1 MLTSMRRV
9 FLPRHFLASGL
20 LLLVLASLYVFFEAQ
35 RLQEEFLRQ
44 TEDKGTTLA
53 KAMEASVKNAIVGNA
68 LLEDLIGQRLLDN
81 ARLIDQLL
89 LSRRVDQAL
98 LKEISAMN
106 RLQKIDLLDQ
116 QGQPWELAALPAMIA
131 RQKENEELFQRR
143 LQTMSYMWGK
153 RWRLPREKAENRA
166 ADLPPRVTGNDF
178 WKGSVFG
185 VAIGAHSFP
194 GIIAVHANADY
205 VLNFEKE
212 MGVQSQ
218 IEDLGR
224 HSDSEFIALLDS
236 NLNVVAHTDR
246 DRIGQQ
252 EKEPLVL
259 RAKVDGKLF
268 SQIVDSGAGKRYFEV
283 VKPVALDESNLGF
296 LKIGLSLGS
305 MEVAWHNSLRAII
318 TLGLAIVAA
327 GILGMAAIL
336 HNQHSHM
343 QEVKALE
350 IEVLHRERLSALG
363 NLAATVAHEIRNPL
377 NAISMGLQR
386 LKVEFQPTDDQ
397 EQYSRVTE
405 LMLGEVHRLNSIVEQ
420 FLSLARPLEI
430 KPEAL
435 RVQDVLNELAT
446 LVEGEAQQSK
456 VQIRVVAPPT
466 LPLLMADREYLRQT
480 LLNLILNGLQ
490 AMPEG
495 GTLTLKANTSNGDF
509 LISITDTGV
518 GIAPENRRRIFEPYF
533 TTKAKGSGL
542 GLAIARRIIEAHG
555 GKITVSG
562 EADHGCCFQIALP
575 LNGKEV

>member
-131 RQKENEELFQRR
+131 RQKENEELLQRR

-166 ADLPPRVTGNDF
+166 AELPPRVTGNDF

-268 SQIVDSGAGKRYFEV
+268 SQIVDRGGGNRYFEV
-283 VKPVALDESNLGF
+283 VKPVALDDSNLGF

-386 LKVEFQPTDDQ
+386 LKVEFRPTEDQ

-446 LVEGEAQQSK
+446 LVGGEAQQSK
-456 VQIRVVAPPT
+456 VQIRVVAPLT
-466 LPLLMADREYLRQT
+466 LPPLKADREYLRQT

-495 GTLTLKANTSNGDF
+495 GTLTLKANSSNGNF

-575 LNGKEV
+575 LDDKEV

>member
-1 MLTSMRRV
+1 
-9 FLPRHFLASGL
+9 
-20 LLLVLASLYVFFEAQ
+20 VFFEAQ

-131 RQKENEELFQRR
+131 RQKENEELLQRR

-166 ADLPPRVTGNDF
+166 AELPPRVTGNDF

-268 SQIVDSGAGKRYFEV
+268 SQIVDRGGGNRYFEV
-283 VKPVALDESNLGF
+283 VKPVALDDSNLGF

-386 LKVEFQPTDDQ
+386 LKVEFRPTEDQ

-446 LVEGEAQQSK
+446 LVGGEAQQSK
-456 VQIRVVAPPT
+456 VQIRVVAPLT
-466 LPLLMADREYLRQT
+466 LPPLKADREYLRQT

-495 GTLTLKANTSNGDF
+495 GTLTLKANTSNGNF

>member
-35 RLQEEFLRQ
+35 RLQQEFLRQ

-259 RAKVDGKLF
+259 RAKVDG
-268 SQIVDSGAGKRYFEV
+268 Q
-283 VKPVALDESNLGF
+283 AL
-296 LKIGLSLGS
+296 
-305 MEVAWHNSLRAII
+305 
-318 TLGLAIVAA
+318 
-327 GILGMAAIL
+327 
-336 HNQHSHM
+336 
-343 QEVKALE
+343 
-350 IEVLHRERLSALG
+350 
-363 NLAATVAHEIRNPL
+363 
-377 NAISMGLQR
+377 
-386 LKVEFQPTDDQ
+386 QP
-397 EQYSRVTE
+397 
-405 LMLGEVHRLNSIVEQ
+405 
-420 FLSLARPLEI
+420 
-430 KPEAL
+430 
-435 RVQDVLNELAT
+435 
-446 LVEGEAQQSK
+446 
-456 VQIRVVAPPT
+456 
-466 LPLLMADREYLRQT
+466 DRR
-480 LLNLILNGLQ
+480 
-490 AMPEG
+490 
-495 GTLTLKANTSNGDF
+495 
-509 LISITDTGV
+509 
-518 GIAPENRRRIFEPYF
+518 
-533 TTKAKGSGL
+533 
-542 GLAIARRIIEAHG
+542 
-555 GKITVSG
+555 
-562 EADHGCCFQIALP
+562 
-575 LNGKEV
+575 

>member
-1 MLTSMRRV
+1 MRRV

-35 RLQEEFLRQ
+35 RLQQEFLRQ

-116 QGQPWELAALPAMIA
+116 QGQPWELSALPALMA

-143 LQTMSYMWGK
+143 LQTLSYMWGK

-166 ADLPPRVTGNDF
+166 AELPPRVTGNEF

-185 VAIGAHSFP
+185 VAIGARSFP

-259 RAKVDGKLF
+259 RAKVDGQLF
-268 SQIVDSGAGKRYFEV
+268 SQIVERGGGKRYFEV

-435 RVQDVLNELAT
+435 RVQDILNELAA

-456 VQIRVVAPPT
+456 VQIRVVAPLT
-466 LPLLMADREYLRQT
+466 LPPLKADREYLRQT

-490 AMPEG
+490 AMPDG
-495 GTLTLKANTSNGDF
+495 GTLTLKANTSNGNF
-509 LISITDTGV
+509 LISVTDTGI

-555 GKITVSG
+555 GTITVSS
-562 EADHGCCFQIALP
+562 ETDQGCCFQICLP
-575 LNGKEV
+575 LDHTEV

>member
-1 MLTSMRRV
+1 MLSSMRRV
-9 FLPRHFLASGL
+9 FLPRHFAASGL
-20 LLLVLASLYVFFEAQ
+20 LLLVLACLYVFFEAQ
-35 RLQEEFLRQ
+35 RLQQEFLRQ

-116 QGQPWELAALPAMIA
+116 QGQPWELAALPALMA

-143 LQTMSYMWGK
+143 LQTISYMWGK
-153 RWRLPREKAENRA
+153 RWRLPREKTENRA
-166 ADLPPRVTGNDF
+166 AELPPRVTGSEF

-185 VAIGAHSFP
+185 AAIGARSFP

-224 HSDSEFIALLDS
+224 YSDSEFIALLDS
-236 NLNVVAHTDR
+236 NLNIVAHTDR

-252 EKEPLVL
+252 EREPLVL
-259 RAKVDGKLF
+259 RAKVDGQLF
-268 SQIVDSGAGKRYFEV
+268 SQIVESRGGKRYFEV

-343 QEVKALE
+343 EEVKALE

-386 LKVEFQPTDDQ
+386 LKVEFEPTDDQ

-420 FLSLARPLEI
+420 FLSLARPLKI

-435 RVQDVLNELAT
+435 RVQAVLNELAT

-456 VQIRVVAPPT
+456 VQIRVAAPLT
-466 LPLLMADREYLRQT
+466 LPPLQADREYLRQT

-495 GTLTLKANTSNGDF
+495 GTLTMEAKTSNGNF
-509 LISITDTGV
+509 LISVTDTGI
-518 GIAPENRRRIFEPYF
+518 GIAPENRTRIFEPYF

-555 GKITVSG
+555 GKITVTN
-562 EADHGCCFQIALP
+562 EAGGGCRFLISLP
-575 LNGKEV
+575 INGVEV

>member
-1 MLTSMRRV
+1 MLSSMRRV
-9 FLPRHFLASGL
+9 FLPRHFAASGL
-20 LLLVLASLYVFFEAQ
+20 LLLVLACLYVFFEAQ
-35 RLQEEFLRQ
+35 RLQQEFLRQ

-166 ADLPPRVTGNDF
+166 AELPPRVTGNDF
-178 WKGSVFG
+178 WKESVFG

-194 GIIAVHANADY
+194 GIIAIHANADY

-212 MGVQSQ
+212 MGVQTQ

-259 RAKVDGKLF
+259 RAKLDGKLF
-268 SQIVDSGAGKRYFEV
+268 SQIVDSGGGKRYFEV

-318 TLGLAIVAA
+318 TLGLAIIAA

-435 RVQDVLNELAT
+435 RVQDILNELAT

-466 LPLLMADREYLRQT
+466 LPPLRADREYLRQT

-495 GTLTLKANTSNGDF
+495 GTLTMKANTSNGNC
-509 LISITDTGV
+509 LISVTDTGI

-555 GKITVSG
+555 GTITVLS
-562 EADHGCCFQIALP
+562 ETDQGCCFQISLP
-575 LNGKEV
+575 INRTEV

>member
-1 MLTSMRRV
+1 MLSSMRRV
-9 FLPRHFLASGL
+9 FLPRHFLASGFL
-20 LLLVLASLYVFFEAQ
+20 LLALAALYIFFEAQ
-35 RLQEEFLRQ
+35 RLKQEFLRQ

-53 KAMEASVKNAIVGNA
+53 KAMEASVRNAIVGNA
-68 LLEDLIGQRLLDN
+68 LLEELIGQRLLDN

-89 LSRRVDQAL
+89 LSRQVDQAL

-116 QGQPWELAALPAMIA
+116 QGQPWDLAALPALMA
-131 RQKENEELFQRR
+131 RQKENEEHFQRR
-143 LQTMSYMWGK
+143 LQTLSYMWGK
-153 RWRLPREKAENRA
+153 RWRLPRETDEKKASEP
-166 ADLPPRVTGNDF
+166 PPRINQKEF

-185 VAIGAHSFP
+185 VAIGARSFP

-205 VLNFEKE
+205 VLNFDKE
-212 MGVQSQ
+212 MGVQTQ
-218 IEDLGR
+218 IENLGR
-224 HSDSEFIALLDS
+224 QSNSEFVSFLDS

-259 RAKVDGKLF
+259 RAKVDGQLF
-268 SQIVDSGAGKRYFEV
+268 SQIVESRGGKRYFEV

-336 HNQHSHM
+336 YNQQSHM

-456 VQIRVVAPPT
+456 VQIRVVAPLT
-466 LPLLMADREYLRQT
+466 LPPLKADREYLRQT

-495 GTLTLKANTSNGDF
+495 GTLTLKANTSNGNF
-509 LISITDTGV
+509 LISVTDTGI

-542 GLAIARRIIEAHG
+542 GLAIARRIIEAHSG
-555 GKITVSG
+555 TITVSN
-562 EADHGCCFQIALP
+562 EAGGGCRFLISLP
-575 LNGKEV
+575 INGVEV

>member
-153 RWRLPREKAENRA
+153 RWRLPKEKAENRA

-252 EKEPLVL
+252 EREPLVL

-268 SQIVDSGAGKRYFEV
+268 SQIVDRGGGKRYFEV
-283 VKPVALDESNLGF
+283 VKPVALDDSNLGF

-446 LVEGEAQQSK
+446 LVGGEAQQSK
-456 VQIRVVAPPT
+456 VQIRVVAPLT
-466 LPLLMADREYLRQT
+466 LPPLKADREYLRQT

>member
-1 MLTSMRRV
+1 MLSSMRRV
-9 FLPRHFLASGL
+9 FLPRHFLASGFL
-20 LLLVLASLYVFFEAQ
+20 LLALAALYIFFEAQ
-35 RLQEEFLRQ
+35 RLKQEFLRQ

-53 KAMEASVKNAIVGNA
+53 KAMEASVRNAIVGNA
-68 LLEDLIGQRLLDN
+68 LLEELIGQRLLDN

-89 LSRRVDQAL
+89 LSRQVDQAL

-116 QGQPWELAALPAMIA
+116 QGQPWDLAALPALMA
-131 RQKENEELFQRR
+131 RQKENEEHFQRR
-143 LQTMSYMWGK
+143 LQTLSYMWGK
-153 RWRLPREKAENRA
+153 RWRLPRETDEKKASEP
-166 ADLPPRVTGNDF
+166 PPRINQKEF

-185 VAIGAHSFP
+185 VAIGARSFP

-205 VLNFEKE
+205 VLNFDKE
-212 MGVQSQ
+212 MGVQTQ
-218 IEDLGR
+218 IENLGR
-224 HSDSEFIALLDS
+224 QSNSEFVSFLDS

-259 RAKVDGKLF
+259 RAKVDGQLF
-268 SQIVDSGAGKRYFEV
+268 SQIVESRGGKRYFEV

-336 HNQHSHM
+336 HNQQSHM

-456 VQIRVVAPPT
+456 VQIRVVAPLT
-466 LPLLMADREYLRQT
+466 LPPLKADREYLRQT

-495 GTLTLKANTSNGDF
+495 GTLTLKANTSNGNF
-509 LISITDTGV
+509 LISVTDTGI

-542 GLAIARRIIEAHG
+542 GLAIARRIIEAHSG
-555 GKITVSG
+555 TITVSN
-562 EADHGCCFQIALP
+562 EAGGGCRFLISLP
-575 LNGKEV
+575 INGVEV

>member
-1 MLTSMRRV
+1 MFTSMRRV
-9 FLPRHFLASGL
+9 FLPHHFLAAGL
-20 LLLVLASLYVFFEAQ
+20 LLLALASLYVFFQAQ
-35 RLQEEFLRQ
+35 RLKQEFLRQ

-53 KAMEASVKNAIVGNA
+53 KAMEASVRNAIVGNA

-89 LSRRVDQAL
+89 LSRQVDQAL
-98 LKEISAMN
+98 LKEVSAMN
-106 RLQKIDLLDQ
+106 RLQKIDLLDRE
-116 QGQPWELAALPAMIA
+116 GQPWEISALPAMIA
-131 RQKENEELFQRR
+131 RKKEGEELLQRR
-143 LQTMSYMWGK
+143 QQMISYMWGK
-153 RWRLPREKAENRA
+153 RWRLPGEKPGNRA
-166 ADLPPRVTGNDF
+166 AELPPEITRSEF
-178 WKGSVFG
+178 WKGSALG
-185 VAIGAHSFP
+185 VAVGARSFP
-194 GIIAVHANADY
+194 GIIAIHANADY
-205 VLNFEKE
+205 ILNFEKE
-212 MGVQSQ
+212 IGVQRQ
-218 IEDLGR
+218 IQELGR
-224 HSDSEFIALLDS
+224 ESETEFVALLDS
-236 NLNVVAHTDR
+236 NLNVVAHTDPG
-246 DRIGQQ
+246 RIGQQ

-259 RAKVDGKLF
+259 RAKSDRQLL
-268 SQIVDSGAGKRYFEV
+268 SQIVESSGGKRYFEV

-318 TLGLAIVAA
+318 TLGLAVVAA

-343 QEVKALE
+343 EEVKALE

-430 KPEAL
+430 KPETL
-435 RVQDVLNELAT
+435 RVQDILNELAT

-456 VQIRVVAPPT
+456 VQIRVVAPLT
-466 LPLLMADREYLRQT
+466 LPPLKADREYLRQT

-490 AMPEG
+490 AMPGG
-495 GTLTLKANTSNGDF
+495 GTLTLKANTSNGNF
-509 LISITDTGV
+509 LISVTDTGI

-555 GKITVSG
+555 GKITVVS
-562 EADHGCCFQIALP
+562 EADQGCCFQISLP
-575 LNGKEV
+575 LDRTEV